1 MKAIRLLLIAGLLL
15 LTLTACATI
24 RGMGEDLQ
32 NLGRGIRE
40 TVR

>member
-1 MKAIRLLLIAGLLL
+1 MTKIGLLL
-15 LTLTACATI
+15 LAAALLVTACATI

-32 NLGRGIRE
+32 NLGKGIRE